1 MRPSSARE
9 NSKCSVQRTSHLMGF
24 KGNCRVWPAKS
35 KDYWKQM
42 DVKLAHKAIS
52 SKPVMTTHAEGDEV
66 LGKFPLGDVLEND
79 CNTDAAERCLF

>member
-1 MRPSSARE
+1 
-9 NSKCSVQRTSHLMGF
+9 
-24 KGNCRVWPAKS
+24 
-35 KDYWKQM
+35 M
-42 DVKLAHKAIS
+42 DVKLAHEAIS